1 MEEKLSAQYI
11 DSREGILLH
20 LAVGFAK
27 SAEKPRFDQ
36 VEKSTDFAWSSLC
49 ASTFDSASS
58 AGQMHRILYFG
69 SFLKFPRQKK
79 DS

>member
-49 ASTFDSASS
+49 ASTFDWASN
-58 AGQMHRILYFG
+58 AGQIHRILYFG
-69 SFLKFPRQKK
+69 SFLKFPRQNK
-79 DS
+79 DF

>member
-1 MEEKLSAQYI
+1 MEEKLSARYI

-27 SAEKPRFDQ
+27 NAEKPRFDQ

-58 AGQMHRILYFG
+58 AGQIHRILYFG

-79 DS
+79 DF